1 MSPRA
6 PVSGHRAPCF
16 VASRRAALL
25 IAALLTVPGLTAP
38 GAAVAQPAISPMT
51 PAADAPTAPAPT
63 ATGPAAPVRPGIE
76 TEVVSTEGRQWE
88 VMVDH
93 QSTCNT
99 PCRLMLDG
107 PRWITL
113 RSLERNPLRLEVGEL
128 GYRPSRLSAKPLGT
142 GKWATGISFTA
153 IGGTAAV
160 TGIVLTAV
168 GCSTDRDGM
177 CTAGLITGGA
187 GLGVTGLGIWL
198 IRRGL
203 PRYWVRDLDRRQLG
217 LYATGRGAGLAGRF

>member
-1 MSPRA
+1 MSRPA
-6 PVSGHRAPCF
+6 PVSRPPHTDG
-16 VASRRAALL
+16 RRRGAL
-25 IAALLTVPGLTAP
+25 ALTAAMLALP
-38 GAAVAQPAISPMT
+38 GVAAGQPAIAPLT
-51 PAADAPTAPAPT
+51 AGDAAPAAPAEPAAPAT
-63 ATGPAAPVRPGIE
+63 APAAPVRPGVE
-76 TEVVSTEGRQWE
+76 VEVVSTEGRQWE

-128 GYRPSRLSAKPLGT
+128 GHRPARLSAKPLGT

-160 TGIVLTAV
+160 TGVVLTAV

-187 GLGVTGLGIWL
+187 GLAVTGLGIWL

-203 PRYWVRDLDRRQLG
+203 PRTWVRDLDRRQLG
-217 LYATGRGAGLAGRF
+217 LYATGRGAGLAGHF